1 MTSRGGVR
9 RKADPRRWRLR
20 LAGLVFLLLLPA
32 AGQAAPNILFIL
44 ADDLGSDALGAFG
57 AADAHTPHI
66 DRLAA
71 EGTRFTRHYVDASC
85 AATRVGLLTGVSPA
99 RAGFRPAGLGIS
111 PETQTYADALR
122 ALGYATWHVGKW
134 HAGFASRLA
143 WPRQQ
148 GFDHFY
154 GFLNQFLLRAP
165 GDAAAWQLRRPTY
178 RDPWLQRDNAP
189 PQRRPG
195 YLTDRLV
202 DEAIARIRGA
212 PGDRPWLLNAWTLAP
227 HTPHEVPPAIGERY
241 PDTPRGRY
249 LAMVEVLDR
258 AVGRLLAALDDAG
271 VADNTLVLLA
281 GDNGAD
287 KRFLPP
293 VPSLRGSKGSFHEGG
308 VRTPLLVRW
317 PGRVAAGGRDDRVV
331 AYTDYLAT
339 LVAAGGGVAPGFDFL
354 APNSVRAEP
363 LFWEA
368 GSGPYR
374 QWSALTVDG
383 AWRLLG
389 SATAAPRLVALG
401 EGAGEAPAIDAL
413 VAAYERFRR
422 DAAVVHYRFLPRGD
436 AGQAILAGDAL
447 GRAPG
452 YGGRTAVL
460 CLAPADTRPRQVLL
474 DQAPLWS
481 LRLEAGRVTAQ
492 VGELEASGPLPPGRT
507 LALLVDSRFEHAPA
521 FPSLSRARL
530 RLFAGG
536 QLLGES
542 TIEQPALPLDVYHR
556 PAYLGSDR
564 EGGSPFLGRL
574 GRPLLFNDDLSSL
587 AAGEP
592 EGRLAA
598 ELGARACDRPAFAG
612 KETE

>member
-1 MTSRGGVR
+1 M
-9 RKADPRRWRLR
+9 
-20 LAGLVFLLLLPA
+20 LLLSLPA

-85 AATRVGLLTGVSPA
+85 AATRVGLLTGASPA
-99 RAGFRPAGLGIS
+99 RSGFRPAGLGIS
-111 PETQTYADALR
+111 PETHTYADALR
-122 ALGYATWHVGKW
+122 ALGYRTWHVGKW

-148 GFDHFY
+148 GFDRFY
-154 GFLNQFLLRAP
+154 GFLNQFLLRRP

-178 RDPWLQRDNAP
+178 RDPWLQRDNAA
-189 PQRRPG
+189 PQQHPG
-195 YLTDRLV
+195 FLTDHIV
-202 DEAIARIRGA
+202 DEAIARIGEA
-212 PGDRPWLLNAWTLAP
+212 PGDRPWLLNVWTLAP
-227 HTPHEVPPAIGERY
+227 HTPHEAPPSIAERY

-281 GDNGAD
+281 GDNGTDA
-287 KRFLPP
+287 RFLPP
-293 VPSLRGSKGSFHEGG
+293 LPSLTGSKGSFHEGG
-308 VRTPLLVRW
+308 VRTPLVVRW
-317 PGRVAAGGRDDRVV
+317 PGRVPAGKRDQRVV

-339 LVAAGGGVAPGFDFL
+339 FVGAGGGVAPGFDFL
-354 APNSVRAEP
+354 YPGSAREEP

-368 GSGPYR
+368 GAGRYR
-374 QWSALTVDG
+374 EWSALTPDG

-389 SATAAPRLVALG
+389 SATEAPRLVALDG
-401 EGAGEAPAIDAL
+401 SDSKAPAIDAL
-413 VAAYERFRR
+413 VAAYEHFRR
-422 DAAVVHYRFLPRGD
+422 DAAVVDYRFLPRGD
-436 AGQAILAGDAL
+436 AGGGILTGDAL

-460 CLAPADTRPRQVLL
+460 CLAPGDTGPRQVLL

-481 LRLEAGRVTAQ
+481 LQLEGGRLTAR
-492 VGELEASGPLPPGRT
+492 VGELEASGPLPAGRS
-507 LALLVDSRFEHAPA
+507 LAVLVDSRFDHAPA
-521 FPSLSRARL
+521 FPSLSRAQL

-536 QLLGES
+536 QLLDAS
-542 TIEQPALPLDVYHR
+542 TVDEPALPLDVYHR

-564 EGGSPFLGRL
+564 EGGATFLGRL
-574 GRPLLFNDDLSSL
+574 GRPLLFNDDLASL
-587 AAGEP
+587 AGGEP
-592 EGRLAA
+592 EERLLTTLA
-598 ELGARACDRPAFAG
+598 ARACASPAFAG
-612 KETE
+612 EESE

>member
-9 RKADPRRWRLR
+9 RKADTRPWRWQ
-20 LAGLVFLLLLPA
+20 LAGLALLLVLPA

-44 ADDLGSDALGAFG
+44 ADALGSDALGAFG

-71 EGTRFTRHYVDASC
+71 EGTRFSRHYVDASC
-85 AATRVGLLTGVSPA
+85 AATRVGLLTGASPA
-99 RAGFRPAGLGIS
+99 HSGFRPAGLGTS

-122 ALGYATWHVGKW
+122 ALGYSTWHVGKW

-189 PQRRPG
+189 PQQQPG
-195 YLTDRLV
+195 YLTDHIV
-202 DEAIARIRGA
+202 DAAVARIRKA
-212 PGDRPWLLNAWTLAP
+212 PGDRPWLLNVWTFAP
-227 HTPHEVPPAIGERY
+227 HTPHEAPPAIAARY

-258 AVGRLLAALDDAG
+258 AVGRLLAAVDDAG

-281 GDNGAD
+281 GDNGTDA
-287 KRFLPP
+287 RFLPSL
-293 VPSLRGSKGSFHEGG
+293 PSLAGSKGSFREGG
-308 VRTPLLVRW
+308 VRTPLVVRW
-317 PGRVAAGGRDDRVV
+317 PGRVAAGGRDERVV
-331 AYTDYLAT
+331 AYTDYLAAF
-339 LVAAGGGVAPGFDFL
+339 VAAAGGAAPGFDFL
-354 APNSVRAEP
+354 DPGNVREAP

-368 GSGPYR
+368 GAGRYR
-374 QWSALTVDG
+374 QWSALTPDG

-389 SATAAPRLVALG
+389 AATEAPRLVALNG
-401 EGAGEAPAIDAL
+401 GGNGAPAVDAL
-413 VAAYERFRR
+413 VEAYEHFRR
-422 DAAVVHYRFLPRGD
+422 DAALVDYRFTPLGERGR
-436 AGQAILAGDAL
+436 GILTGDAL

-452 YGGRTAVL
+452 YGGRSAVL
-460 CLAPADTRPRQVLL
+460 CVAPGDTGPRQVLL

-481 LRLEAGRVTAQ
+481 LQLQGGRVTAR
-492 VGELEASGPLPPGRT
+492 VGELEASGLLPGGRT
-507 LALLVDSRFEHAPA
+507 LAVLVDSRFDHAPA
-521 FPSLSRARL
+521 FPSLSRAQL

-536 QLLGES
+536 QLIDAS
-542 TIEQPALPLDVYHR
+542 TVEQPALPLDVYHR

-564 EGGSPFLGRL
+564 EGGAPFLGRL
-574 GRPLLFNDDLSSL
+574 GRPLLFNDDLASL
-587 AAGEP
+587 AGGEP
-592 EGRLAA
+592 EDRLVTT
-598 ELGARACDRPAFAG
+598 LSARACAGAAFAG
-612 KETE
+612 EETE